1 MSGHDSDH
9 TRRMPAPE
17 HDDLTR
23 PLEGGVTDFISDDT
37 EVMSEEPGA
46 LSDVATRVV
55 DRTEFL
61 DESTEI
67 MNDPFVV
74 AAAHSQVTDNSGAE
88 NPEST
93 PTENNLAIEP
103 ETVQVVHSSSGAIE
117 HQSFAAGSLIKD
129 RFSLVEEIG
138 YGGMGVVYTA
148 RDMRKEEAGDNDSL
162 LAIKL
167 LSEDFKKHPLALRL
181 LQQES
186 KKSQKLAHPNI
197 VNVYDFDRDQ
207 NTVFMTMELLNG
219 RPLRE
224 YLEEVW
230 GSTTPFNVLEPI
242 ISGIVGGLDYAHQQ
256 GIVHSDLKPANIY
269 LTEDDGVKLLDFG
282 IARAVMNSERT
293 KVSVNDDSKVAN
305 PTDGLVVL
313 TPSYASPEMFDE
325 MPPDQRDDIFAL
337 ACITYQLLAG
347 RHPYYN
353 RPSNKAKEEGLV
365 PSRIEGLSDRQWK
378 GLLHGLSLDRETR
391 TPTAKQFLAE
401 ISPKRQEPWRL
412 AALSIALLSLL
423 YVFYVGVKPAEP
435 PHIFYNPLQAEVM
448 SEQLAQE
455 VTGLLEVAEV
465 QLLTGRLLEPTGSS
479 AHDLY
484 TQVLAKN
491 PYNREAI
498 AGMKDLIVAMTG
510 EAERLIGEGQFSD
523 ALQYVKI
530 GLDLDQK
537 NPELLELEQKLQLL
551 K

>member
-1 MSGHDSDH
+1 MTQS
-9 TRRMPAPE
+9 
-17 HDDLTR
+17 LQ
-23 PLEGGVTDFISDDT
+23 EGITEFLSEDT
-37 EVMSEEPGA
+37 EVMPEDATA
-46 LSDVATRVV
+46 LDNEATVIV

-67 MNDPFVV
+67 ASDSYV
-74 AAAHSQVTDNSGAE
+74 AAAASMAADNATAE
-88 NPEST
+88 KLSSA
-93 PTENNLAIEP
+93 PTENNQVIEP
-103 ETVQVVHSSSGAIE
+103 ETVQVVHSSIGAIE
-117 HQSFAAGSLIKD
+117 HQSLAAGSLIKD

-167 LSEDFKKHPLALRL
+167 LSEDFKKHPLALRM

-186 KKSQKLAHPNI
+186 KKSQQLAHPNI

-207 NTVFMTMELLNG
+207 NTVFMTMELLKG

-224 YLEEVW
+224 YLEEIW
-230 GSTTPFNVLEPI
+230 GSTTPFKELEPI
-242 ISGIVGGLDYAHQQ
+242 IAGIVGGLDYAHQQ

-269 LTEDDGVKLLDFG
+269 LTEDEGVKLLDFG

-293 KVSVNDDSKVAN
+293 KLTSNEKSDVAN

-412 AALSIALLSLL
+412 AAMSIALLSLL
-423 YVFYVGVKPAEP
+423 YVFYVGIKPTET
-435 PHIFYNPLQAEVM
+435 PHIFYNPLQPEVM
-448 SEQLAQE
+448 SEQLAE
-455 VTGLLEVAEV
+455 DVSGLLEIAEV
-465 QLLTGRLLEPTGSS
+465 QLLTGRLLEPEGGS
-479 AHDLY
+479 AYDLY
-484 TQVLAKN
+484 AEVLDKN
-491 PYNREAI
+491 PYNREAT
-498 AGMKDLIVAMTG
+498 AGMKELIVVMAD
-510 EAERLIGEGQFSD
+510 EAERLIAEGKFSD
-523 ALQYVKI
+523 ALQYVKV
-530 GLDLDQK
+530 GLNRDYK
-537 NPELLELEQKLQLL
+537 NPRLIELEKKLQLL

>member
-1 MSGHDSDH
+1 MHV
-9 TRRMPAPE
+9 PE
-17 HDDLTR
+17 NDDMTQ
-23 PLEGGVTDFISDDT
+23 PLEGGIGDL
-37 EVMSEEPGA
+37 
-46 LSDVATRVV
+46 LSDNNEVITDDATVLVDDATVVV
-55 DRTEFL
+55 DRSEFL
-61 DESTEI
+61 HEGTEVHGDSSI
-67 MNDPFVV
+67 VV
-74 AAAHSQVTDNSGAE
+74 AESIVVESVSAE
-88 NPEST
+88 NPENPLT
-93 PTENNLAIEP
+93 AINEVIEP
-103 ETVQVVHSSSGAIE
+103 ETVPVEHSSIGAIE
-117 HQSFAAGSLIKD
+117 HQSLAAGSLIKD

-186 KKSQKLAHPNI
+186 KKSQQLAHPNI

-207 NTVFMTMELLNG
+207 NTVYMTMELLRG
-219 RPLRE
+219 RPLRD
-224 YLEEVW
+224 YLEEIW
-230 GSTTPFNVLEPI
+230 GSTTPFNELQTI
-242 ISGIVGGLDYAHQQ
+242 LSGIVAGLDYAHQQ

-269 LTEDDGVKLLDFG
+269 LTEDGGVKLLDFG

-293 KVSVNDDSKVAN
+293 KVSTKDNSSIAN

-353 RPSNKAKEEGLV
+353 RPSNKAKEEGLI
-365 PSRIEGLSDRQWK
+365 PSRIDGLSDRQWK
-378 GLLHGLSLDRETR
+378 GLLHGLSLERETR
-391 TPTAKQFLAE
+391 TQTAKQFLAE

-412 AALSIALLSLL
+412 AALSITLLSLL
-423 YVFYVGVKPAEP
+423 YIFYVGIKPAEN
-435 PHIFYNPLQAEVM
+435 PHIIHNPLHAEVM
-448 SEQLAQE
+448 SEQLTQE
-455 VTGLLEVAEV
+455 VNGLLEVAEV
-465 QLLTGRLLEPTGSS
+465 QLLTGRLLEPAGSS
-479 AHDLY
+479 ANDLY
-484 TQVLAKN
+484 AEVLFKN

-498 AGMKDLIVAMTG
+498 EGIKDLIVAMAD
-510 EAERLIGEGQFSD
+510 EAERLIAEGRFSD
-523 ALQYVKI
+523 AIQYVKV
-530 GLDLDQK
+530 GLDWDHK
-537 NPELLELEQKLQLL
+537 NPELLELEKKLELL

>member
-1 MSGHDSDH
+1 MSRREQDQ
-9 TRRMPAPE
+9 TRQLGAPNENDGTQSLVDDITQLMPDE
-17 HDDLTR
+17 TQVMLDDAVAS
-23 PLEGGVTDFISDDT
+23 GI
-37 EVMSEEPGA
+37 EET
-46 LSDVATRVV
+46 VVV
-55 DRTEFL
+55 DRSEFL
-61 DESTEI
+61 DDSTQLLSEK
-67 MNDPFVV
+67 PTGLTQ
-74 AAAHSQVTDNSGAE
+74 AAIAQAV
-88 NPEST
+88 ST
-93 PTENNLAIEP
+93 ARTENNINIEP
-103 ETVQVVHSSSGAIE
+103 ETVQVVHSSVGAIE

-162 LAIKL
+162 IAIKL
-167 LSEDFKKHPLALRL
+167 LSEDFKKHPLALRM

-186 KKSQKLAHPNI
+186 KKSQQLAHPNI

-207 NTVFMTMELLNG
+207 NTVFMTMELLEG

-230 GSTTPFNVLEPI
+230 GSTTPFKELQPI
-242 ISGIVGGLDYAHQQ
+242 ISGMVAGLDYAHEQ

-269 LTEDDGVKLLDFG
+269 LTEDEGVKLLDFG
-282 IARAVMNSERT
+282 IARAVINSERT
-293 KVSVNDDSKVAN
+293 ASNTAAAKVSN

-325 MPPDQRDDIFAL
+325 QPPDPRDDIFAL

-353 RPSNKAKEEGLV
+353 RPSNKAKEEGLT

-378 GLLHGLSLDRETR
+378 GLLRGLSLERELR
-391 TPTAKQFLAE
+391 TPTATQFLTE
-401 ISPKRQEPWRL
+401 ISPPRSEPWRV
-412 AALSIALLSLL
+412 AAMSIALLSLL
-423 YVFYVGVKPAEP
+423 YVLYVGLKPVEN
-435 PHIFYNPLQAEVM
+435 PHIFYNPLQPEMMTAPQAAEVA
-448 SEQLAQE
+448 S
-455 VTGLLEVAEV
+455 LLEIAEV
-465 QLLTGRLLEPTGSS
+465 QLLTGRLLEPPGSS

-484 TQVLAKN
+484 TQVLVEN

-498 AGMKDLIVAMTG
+498 AGMKATISAMAD
-510 EAERLIGEGQFSD
+510 EADRLIADGKFTD
-523 ALQYVKI
+523 AAHHVKV
-530 GLDLDQK
+530 GLSIDER
-537 NPELLELEQKLQLL
+537 NSRLLELEKKLQLL